1 MPSIAQLNVRVGLI
15 FKDLDKGLEQVER
28 RLRSSGRRLSQLG
41 GDITVAISGPL
52 GLIGASAITAAG
64 NLESLQLAMVSTFES
79 AGRGAGDAQ
88 KEIEALRKSALAPGL
103 DLEQAIKASIR
114 LQSVGDSA
122 EAARKTIEGVANAVA
137 LTGGTAANL
146 ESVTVQMSQM
156 ISKGKVLSQD
166 LRIIQENMPIISKLM
181 KQAFGTSNAEDI
193 QALGITGKEFVD
205 KITLELQ
212 KLPKVAGGIQN
223 AIVNAGAAVKNF
235 LATIGLEIN
244 KVFDIGAKSDQ
255 FSAFLKS
262 AAEGFANLSDG
273 TKRFIVEFG
282 LVAVA
287 AGPVIKVFGVL
298 KSTGAQMID
307 VFQGLA
313 GGVKGVIGTV
323 LGLADSVNR
332 LKLALGVI
340 GLVIAVTAAIYALS
354 QQFDAAAFVTEKF
367 ADAQRSV
374 AVETAKERGELDKNF
389 DVLKNVTATHGER
402 KEAIDQ
408 LLKQYPD
415 YFKNINLEIQSV
427 DQLTQI
433 QRDLTNE
440 IERSVAA
447 RKKSEALNAIY
458 EKRADILLRIKE
470 LQDGAKATVS
480 ESTLIDTGDLIKS
493 GSIAQAVILKLQAQA
508 DGLKDSAGQVGKQ
521 FDEAFGLVG
530 TAARRASPASKVL
543 GDLKTGTDDLTNSQY
558 QNSLSSKQLE
568 AEKKKQAKASREAAK
583 AAREQAKAEKEV
595 FDELDAI
602 TEQLL
607 AMNEQEQRLKDLQV
621 APKIPEG
628 GGRGTTQFGTAL
640 DPVKSTTAGTDRL
653 KEVQDTLANVG
664 IAASASLT
672 PIDQLL
678 QALSAHAI
686 GFGDSWK
693 ILTEIV
699 QGSSNTMGQA
709 LGAAASAF
717 VQSAAAGEAS
727 FKSLGQAALQGAAA
741 VIRAKLIESVAS
753 VAADAFKKFGLLGFI
768 GAAVGGGAVVG
779 LFNKLVSSIKVPGFA
794 LGTNYAPGGL
804 ALVGERGPELVNL
817 PRGSQVTP
825 NNRLNN
831 LAGNTGGNVNVTGQ
845 FVLRGTDLVV
855 AIEKQ
860 NSINNRIR
868 GF

>member
-1 MPSIAQLNVRVGLI
+1 MASIAQLNVRVGLI

-282 LVAVA
+282 LFAVA
-287 AGPVIKVFGVL
+287 AGPAIKIFGVL
-298 KSTGAQMID
+298 KSTAAQVID
-307 VFQGLA
+307 LFQGGIGIIKTMA
-313 GGVKGVIGTV
+313 GGVITAAEAFSRLNLVMKVSVIGAV
-323 LGLADSVNR
+323 LAV
-332 LKLALGVI
+332 
-340 GLVIAVTAAIYALS
+340 VTALYFAFENLSSNVSATTEVLQKSSQAASEERAKTEFLIDVIKDQNAGYREKQGALKKLQEIAPEYFKGLDLEKTS
-354 QQFDAAAFVTEKF
+354 IEQLNKAYDSYIDSIIRAARAKAAEEKLI
-367 ADAQRSV
+367 
-374 AVETAKERGELDKNF
+374 ELD
-389 DVLKNVTATHGER
+389 R
-402 KEAIDQ
+402 
-408 LLKQYPD
+408 
-415 YFKNINLEIQSV
+415 
-427 DQLTQI
+427 
-433 QRDLTNE
+433 
-440 IERSVAA
+440 
-447 RKKSEALNAIY
+447 
-458 EKRADILLRIKE
+458 
-470 LQDGAKATVS
+470 
-480 ESTLIDTGDLIKS
+480 
-493 GSIAQAVILKLQAQA
+493 
-508 DGLKDSAGQVGKQ
+508 
-521 FDEAFGLVG
+521 
-530 TAARRASPASKVL
+530 
-543 GDLKTGTDDLTNSQY
+543 
-558 QNSLSSKQLE
+558 KQLE
-568 AEKKKQAKASREAAK
+568 ILERRNRLQASGTGDFKKSTGGFGSVTAFDQQALNTKKELIDAAEQEAKANQKEMDSLKALIRENTNLAGSNEVVSNTTQKAVLSAKDRAK

-825 NNRLNN
+825 NNKIGR
-831 LAGNTGGNVNVTGQ
+831 LAGNNAANNVNVTGQ

-855 AIEKQ
+855 ALEKQ
-860 NSINNRIR
+860 NSVNNRIR

>member
-193 QALGITGKEFVD
+193 QNLGITGKEFVD

-212 KLPKVAGGIQN
+212 KLPKVSGGIQN

-287 AGPVIKVFGVL
+287 AGPAIKVFGVL
-298 KSTGAQMID
+298 KSTAAQVID
-307 VFQGLA
+307 LFQGGIGIIKTMA
-313 GGVKGVIGTV
+313 GGVITAAEAFSRLNLVMKVSVIGAV
-323 LGLADSVNR
+323 LAVVTALYFAFENLSSNVSATTEVLQKSSQAASEERAKTEFLIDVIKDQNAGYREKQGALKKLQEIAPEYFKGLDLEKTSIEQLNKAYDSYIDSIIRAARAKAAEEKLIELDRKQLEILERRNR
-332 LKLALGVI
+332 LQASGTGDFKKSTG
-340 GLVIAVTAAIYALS
+340 GFGSVTAFD
-354 QQFDAAAFVTEKF
+354 QQ
-367 ADAQRSV
+367 
-374 AVETAKERGELDKNF
+374 
-389 DVLKNVTATHGER
+389 
-402 KEAIDQ
+402 
-408 LLKQYPD
+408 
-415 YFKNINLEIQSV
+415 
-427 DQLTQI
+427 
-433 QRDLTNE
+433 
-440 IERSVAA
+440 
-447 RKKSEALNAIY
+447 ALNA
-458 EKRADILLRIKE
+458 KKE
-470 LQDGAKATVS
+470 LIDAAEQEAKANQKEMDSLKALIRENTNLAGSNEVVS
-480 ESTLIDTGDLIKS
+480 NTTQK
-493 GSIAQAVILKLQAQA
+493 AVLSA
-508 DGLKDSAGQVGKQ
+508 KD
-521 FDEAFGLVG
+521 
-530 TAARRASPASKVL
+530 R
-543 GDLKTGTDDLTNSQY
+543 
-558 QNSLSSKQLE
+558 
-568 AEKKKQAKASREAAK
+568 AK

-628 GGRGTTQFGTAL
+628 GGLGTTQFGTAL

-664 IAASASLT
+664 IAATASLT

-817 PRGSQVTP
+817 PRGAQVTP
-825 NNRLNN
+825 NNKIGR
-831 LAGNTGGNVNVTGQ
+831 LAGNNAANNVNVTGQ

-855 AIEKQ
+855 ALEKQ

>member
-41 GDITVAISGPL
+41 SDLTVAISAPL
-52 GLIGASAITAAG
+52 GLIGASAISAAG
-64 NLESLQLAMVSTFES
+64 DVEALQLAMVSTFES
-79 AGRGAGDAQ
+79 AGRSAGEAQ
-88 KEIEALRKSALAPGL
+88 TEIEALRKSALAPGL
-103 DLEQAIKASIR
+103 DFEQAIKASIR
-114 LQSVGDSA
+114 LQGVGDSA
-122 EAARKTIEGVANAVA
+122 EDARKTIEGVANAVA

-193 QALGITGKEFVD
+193 QNLGVTGKEFVD

-212 KLPKVAGGIQN
+212 KLPKVSGGIQN
-223 AIVNAGAAVKNF
+223 AIVNAAAAVKNF

-244 KVFDIGAKSDQ
+244 KVFDLTGKSDQ

-262 AAEGFANLSDG
+262 AADGFANLSDG
-273 TKRFIVEFG
+273 AKRFIVDFG

-313 GGVKGVIGTV
+313 GGVRGLIGTV

-340 GLVIAVTAAIYALS
+340 GLVVAVTTAIYALS

-374 AVETAKERGELDKNF
+374 TAETAKERGELDKNF
-389 DVLKNVTATHGER
+389 EVLKNVTATHGER
-402 KEAIDQ
+402 KEAIDK

-427 DQLTQI
+427 DQLTRI
-433 QRDLTNE
+433 QRDLTGE

-458 EKRADILLRIKE
+458 EKRADILFRIKQ
-470 LQDGAKATVS
+470 LQEGAQATVS
-480 ESTLIDTGDLIKS
+480 ESTLIDTGDLIKA
-493 GSIAQAVILKLQAQA
+493 GSISQAVIQKLQAQA
-508 DGLKDSAGQVGKQ
+508 DALKDSAGQVGKQ

-530 TAARRASPASKVL
+530 SAARRASPASKVL
-543 GDLKTGTDDLTNSQY
+543 GDLKTDTNELTNSQY
-558 QNSLSSKQLE
+558 QNALSSKQLE
-568 AEKKKQAKASREAAK
+568 EEKKKQAKASREAAK

-602 TEQLL
+602 TDQLL

-628 GGRGTTQFGTAL
+628 GGLGNTQFGTAL
-640 DPVKSTTAGTDRL
+640 APVQSTTAGTDRL
-653 KEVQDTLANVG
+653 KEVQNTLG
-664 IAASASLT
+664 SLSATATEALT

-678 QALSAHAI
+678 QAMSNHAI
-686 GFGDSWK
+686 GFSDSWK
-693 ILTEIV
+693 ILTDLV
-699 QGSSNTMGQA
+699 QESSGTMGQA
-709 LGAAASAF
+709 LGAAATAF
-717 VQSAAAGEAS
+717 AESAASGEAS

-768 GAAVGGGAVVG
+768 GATIGGGAVIG

-804 ALVGERGPELVNL
+804 ALVGERGPELINL

-825 NNRLNN
+825 NNKLGN
-831 LAGNTGGNVNVTGQ
+831 LVGGAANVNLNGE
-845 FVLRGTDLVV
+845 FVLRGQDLVV
-855 AIEKQ
+855 AFEKQ
-860 NSINNRIR
+860 ITTNQRIR
-868 GF
+868 GY

>member
-41 GDITVAISGPL
+41 SDLTVAISAPL
-52 GLIGASAITAAG
+52 GLIGASAISAAG
-64 NLESLQLAMVSTFES
+64 DVEALQLAMVSTFES
-79 AGRGAGDAQ
+79 AGRSAGEAQ
-88 KEIEALRKSALAPGL
+88 TEIEALRKSALAPGL
-103 DLEQAIKASIR
+103 DFEQAIKASIR
-114 LQSVGDSA
+114 LQGVGDSA
-122 EAARKTIEGVANAVA
+122 EDARKTIEGVANAVA

-193 QALGITGKEFVD
+193 QNLGVTGKEFVD

-212 KLPKVAGGIQN
+212 KLPKVSGGIQN

-244 KVFDIGAKSDQ
+244 KVFDLTGKSDQ

-262 AAEGFANLSDG
+262 AADGFANLSDG
-273 TKRFIVEFG
+273 AKRFIVDFG

-313 GGVKGVIGTV
+313 GGVRGLIGTV
-323 LGLADSVNR
+323 FGLADSVNR

-340 GLVIAVTAAIYALS
+340 GLVVAVTAAIYALS

-374 AVETAKERGELDKNF
+374 TAETAKERGELDKNF
-389 DVLKNVTATHGER
+389 EVLKNVTATHGER
-402 KEAIDQ
+402 KEAIDK

-427 DQLTQI
+427 DQLTRI
-433 QRDLTNE
+433 QRDLTGE

-458 EKRADILLRIKE
+458 EKRADILFRIKQ
-470 LQDGAKATVS
+470 LQEGAQATVS
-480 ESTLIDTGDLIKS
+480 ESTLIDTGDLIKA
-493 GSIAQAVILKLQAQA
+493 GSISQAVIQKLQAQA

-530 TAARRASPASKVL
+530 SAARRASPASKVL
-543 GDLKTGTDDLTNSQY
+543 DDLKTDTNELTNSQY
-558 QNSLSSKQLE
+558 QNALSSKQLE
-568 AEKKKQAKASREAAK
+568 EEKKKQAKASREAAK

-602 TEQLL
+602 TDQLL

-628 GGRGTTQFGTAL
+628 GGLGNTQFGTAL
-640 DPVKSTTAGTDRL
+640 APVQSTTAGTDRL
-653 KEVQDTLANVG
+653 KEVQNTLG
-664 IAASASLT
+664 SLSATATEALT

-678 QALSAHAI
+678 QAMSNHAI
-686 GFGDSWK
+686 GFSDSWK
-693 ILTEIV
+693 ILTDLV
-699 QGSSNTMGQA
+699 QESSGTMGQA
-709 LGAAASAF
+709 LGAAATAF
-717 VQSAAAGEAS
+717 AESAASGEAS

-768 GAAVGGGAVVG
+768 GATIGGGAVIG

-804 ALVGERGPELVNL
+804 ALVGEKGPELINL

-825 NNRLNN
+825 NKKLGN
-831 LAGNTGGNVNVTGQ
+831 LVGGGANVNLNGE
-845 FVLRGTDLVV
+845 FVLRGQDLVV
-855 AIEKQ
+855 AFEKQ
-860 NSINNRIR
+860 ITTNQRIR
-868 GF
+868 GY